1 MHSVFFFV
9 CSHFLSF
16 HLYSCP
22 SHHSECLQSTA
33 LSTALGEL
41 KCTKL
46 PCIRAQEAVIN
57 LVKIIQLL
65 SDGLQTGFCHTF
77 PSSDG
82 YFLPFLVVYE

>member
-1 MHSVFFFV
+1 MHSVFFM

-22 SHHSECLQSTA
+22 SHHSECLQSHCV
-33 LSTALGEL
+33 LSTALREL
-41 KCTKL
+41 KCTNQ
-46 PCIRAQEAVIN
+46 AQEAVIT

-82 YFLPFLVVYE
+82 YFLPFLVVYEWH